1 MSKPGR
7 RKTRPSSPRPCA
19 SGKAISAKD
28 GEGSLRGEPLISAV
42 DARSFLR
49 RNGHGLRLPSGRISA
64 VDARGLFPQTPLHQ
78 PAFPACVP
86 KRGTG
91 FFCFG
96 HPRTEERSQR
106 ARPLRPCSDT
116 AGCRALR
123 HALRAWIRRLP
134 VARPATAIASST
146 GPGYHAFPTPG
157 APAATHDDSPAARR
171 RDRHTQPDKRIGEG
185 GADRMV
191 AARPWPSGTAMLREK
206 ERNASKNSFSPL
218 PSRKE
223 TP

>member
-1 MSKPGR
+1 MPVASCVATGTACGR
-7 RKTRPSSPRPCA
+7 HPVA
-19 SGKAISAKD
+19 SLLSMPVASCVATGTACGRHSVASLLPIR
-28 GEGSLRGEPLISAV
+28 EG
-42 DARSFLR
+42 
-49 RNGHGLRLPSGRISA
+49 
-64 VDARGLFPQTPLHQ
+64 FPPKLPLHQ

-91 FFCFG
+91 FFCFD

-106 ARPLRPCSDT
+106 ARPLRPCADT

-146 GPGYHAFPTPG
+146 GPGYHALPTPG
-157 APAATHDDSPAARR
+157 PIAATHDDSPAARR

-206 ERNASKNSFSPL
+206 ERNASKRSFSP
-218 PSRKE
+218 PASRKE
-223 TP
+223 AP

>member
-1 MSKPGR
+1 MPVASCVATGTACGR
-7 RKTRPSSPRPCA
+7 HSVA
-19 SGKAISAKD
+19 SLLSMPVASCVATGTACGRHSVASLLPIR
-28 GEGSLRGEPLISAV
+28 EG
-42 DARSFLR
+42 
-49 RNGHGLRLPSGRISA
+49 
-64 VDARGLFPQTPLHQ
+64 FPPKLPLHQ

-91 FFCFG
+91 FFCFD

-106 ARPLRPCSDT
+106 ARPLRPCADT